1 MPLVRYNCSDKE
13 CNTSFPIFY
22 RSGKDVKDIALC
34 KKCGKESKRILS
46 SPTSSSKI
54 TIDNGQARAVEVNAN
69 IVELQE
75 DRIKP
80 PNRGD

>member
-1 MPLVRYNCSDKE
+1 MPLVKYLCLDKE

-22 RSGKDVKDIALC
+22 KSGKDVKESAPC
-34 KKCGKESKRILS
+34 KKCGKESKRLLS
-46 SPTSSSKI
+46 APTSSSKI
-54 TIDNGQARAVEVNAN
+54 TIDNGQARAVEVNSN